1 MNYKSIKALLYKE
14 LILLRKYKLK
24 LSLNKYKFE
33 EKLLYKLK
41 NFIVK
46 YYNKKVEF
54 NIVNIKSIAF
64 HSEILTKI
72 LTSKITD
79 RKSGVIYSMDAILNK
94 VILPKVNITIEK
106 KFNIKTKGID
116 FNLLKINI

>member
-1 MNYKSIKALLYKE
+1 MNYKSIKALLCKE

-24 LSLNKYKFE
+24 LSLNNYKFE

-54 NIVNIKSIAF
+54 NIVN
-64 HSEILTKI
+64 
-72 LTSKITD
+72 
-79 RKSGVIYSMDAILNK
+79 
-94 VILPKVNITIEK
+94 
-106 KFNIKTKGID
+106 
-116 FNLLKINI
+116 LKIHSFS